1 MLRFVTKHSD
11 PIGQPQFNLEKQ
23 MGQIHRVK

>member
-11 PIGQPQFNLEKQ
+11 PIGQTQFNLEKQ
-23 MGQIHRVK
+23 TGQIDCVK